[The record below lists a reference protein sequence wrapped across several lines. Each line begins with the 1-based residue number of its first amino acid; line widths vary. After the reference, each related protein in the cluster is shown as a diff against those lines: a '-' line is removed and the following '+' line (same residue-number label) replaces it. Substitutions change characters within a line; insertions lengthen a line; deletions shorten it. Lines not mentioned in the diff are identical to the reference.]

1 MKEVSLDPISKHVK
15 LLLKDMCV
23 AEHQTGPF
31 GNVKPNFKAKKK
43 KKNLPQTIDEEVSGL
58 TKSIFKCSILRK
70 INDTEVNGGFG
81 TTPEDEDE
89 EDEDLLMP
97 KQISSE
103 ERGTVTKA
111 SYEYVASDTS
121 YTDESNP
128 SEDAF
133 YMPESIKMETN
144 ETDKKA
150 KEKEKKKKELEENTF
165 GNIDENVS
173 DQGAA
178 RVKQGY
184 NAGTIESAQIGN
196 QGGVL

>member
-1 MKEVSLDPISKHVK
+1 MKEVSLAPINKHVK
-15 LLLKDMCV
+15 LILKDMCV

-43 KKNLPQTIDEEVSGL
+43 KRNLPQTIDEEVSGL

-133 YMPESIKMETN
+133 YMPESIKMETS

-150 KEKEKKKKELEENTF
+150 KEKEKKKKELEDNTF
-165 GNIDENVS
+165 GNIDENIS

-184 NAGTIESAQIGN
+184 NASTIESSQIGN